1 MSRWNTYTAQCKT
14 FQVSVQPHWHSCSSE
29 RHREI
34 SLCTLHMHAY
44 VCLPLQICI
53 SIHICVFLH
62 VCAVCVSACVF
73 FTVRLFSADS
83 LHSNFRG
90 YYHWG
95 WLKMYIIKTRALLV
109 ASEESL
115 YQAVIILYYSWW
127 CILNTLPSEQS
138 PQILLSVHPWQEKN
152 CLISR
157 PRGTVPRSLNHH
169 LLPLSVSG
177 SNLQGAG
184 RQMGHTRHVA
194 DDTWGCIRV
203 LNRH

>member
-1 MSRWNTYTAQCKT
+1 
-14 FQVSVQPHWHSCSSE
+14 
-29 RHREI
+29 
-34 SLCTLHMHAY
+34 MHAC

-53 SIHICVFLH
+53 GIHICVFLH
-62 VCAVCVSACVF
+62 VCAVWVSAYACV
-73 FTVRLFSADS
+73 TAQLFSADS

-95 WLKMYIIKTRALLV
+95 WLKMYIIKTWALLV
-109 ASEESL
+109 VSGESL

-127 CILNTLPSEQS
+127 CILSASPSEQS
-138 PQILLSVHPWQEKN
+138 PQILLSLHPRRREKR
-152 CLISR
+152 LISR
-157 PRGTVPRSLNHH
+157 PQGTVPRSLNHH

>member
-1 MSRWNTYTAQCKT
+1 
-14 FQVSVQPHWHSCSSE
+14 
-29 RHREI
+29 
-34 SLCTLHMHAY
+34 MHAP
-44 VCLPLQICI
+44 VCLLPAN
-53 SIHICVFLH
+53 LH
-62 VCAVCVSACVF
+62 RHTYLCVSACECSFAVCVCVCVCV
-73 FTVRLFSADS
+73 TARVFSADS
-83 LHSNFRG
+83 LNSNLRG

-109 ASEESL
+109 VSGESL

-127 CILNTLPSEQS
+127 CILNALPSEQS
-138 PQILLSVHPWQEKN
+138 PQIRLSPHPRRGEK

-169 LLPLSVSG
+169 LLPLSMSG
-177 SNLQGAG
+177 SSLQGAG